1 MQNII
6 SSPIYQ
12 EQSTQETSKL
22 TGNNSEFKQYQNSAL
37 NLSPFSSWE
46 DDYENYT
53 PNTFDFFETST
64 SSPETVVPVKVSTV
78 IPETSTE
85 KYIAISESTEKPET
99 EKPDTSVTPQVLQ
112 ATNFEDYEYD
122 YNYNEHST
130 AQALVNDL
138 EIFNLMISI
147 WI

>member
-6 SSPIYQ
+6 SSPVYQ
-12 EQSTQETSKL
+12 EQTTQQTSKL
-22 TGNNSEFKQYQNSAL
+22 TDNNSEIKHYQNSAL

-53 PNTFDFFETST
+53 PNTFDFFETTST

-78 IPETSTE
+78 IPEISTA
-85 KYIAISESTEKPET
+85 KYIAVSESTVKL
-99 EKPDTSVTPQVLQ
+99 DTSVSPQVSQ
-112 ATNFEDYEYD
+112 ETNFEDYEYD

-147 WI
+147 

>member
-12 EQSTQETSKL
+12 EETTQETSKL
-22 TGNNSEFKQYQNSAL
+22 TENNSEIKQYQNSAL

-53 PNTFDFFETST
+53 PNTFDFFETTST
-64 SSPETVVPVKVSTV
+64 SSPETVVPVKVATV
-78 IPETSTE
+78 IPELSTQ
-85 KYIAISESTEKPET
+85 KYIDVSESTK
-99 EKPDTSVTPQVLQ
+99 KPDSSVTPEVSQV
-112 ATNFEDYEYD
+112 ANFEDYEYE

-130 AQALVNDL
+130 AQAWVK
-138 EIFNLMISI
+138 I
-147 WI
+147 

>member
-6 SSPIYQ
+6 SSPVYQ
-12 EQSTQETSKL
+12 EQTTQQTSKL
-22 TGNNSEFKQYQNSAL
+22 TDHNSEIKQYQNSAL

-53 PNTFDFFETST
+53 PNTFDFFETTST

-78 IPETSTE
+78 IPEISTE
-85 KYIAISESTEKPET
+85 KYIAISESTK
-99 EKPDTSVTPQVLQ
+99 KPDTSVTPQVSQ
-112 ATNFEDYEYD
+112 VTNFEDYEYD

-147 WI
+147 

>member
-6 SSPIYQ
+6 SSPVYQ
-12 EQSTQETSKL
+12 EQTTQQTSKL
-22 TGNNSEFKQYQNSAL
+22 TDHNSEIKQYQNSAL

-53 PNTFDFFETST
+53 PNTFDFFETTST

-78 IPETSTE
+78 IPEISTE
-85 KYIAISESTEKPET
+85 KYIAISESTEKPN
-99 EKPDTSVTPQVLQ
+99 TSVTPQVSQ

-147 WI
+147 